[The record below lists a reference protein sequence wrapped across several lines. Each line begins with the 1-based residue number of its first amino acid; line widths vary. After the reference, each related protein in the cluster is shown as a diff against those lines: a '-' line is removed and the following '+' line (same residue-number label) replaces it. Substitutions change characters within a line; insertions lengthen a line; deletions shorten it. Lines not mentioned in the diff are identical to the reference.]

1 MTTLAMATLLRSWIL
16 TGRFLYWTDNGQFP
30 KIEKSNLDGSN
41 RTKIVTTGIAQPRD
55 LSVDFVTGDV
65 YWVDTVVDTIQVAT
79 CARDVISSFNEC
91 AASIMLVNGRRCI
104 VSSQPVHSRLQRIS
118 YSGGNR
124 QIVRGNLPNAF
135 GLALFGDAIYWV
147 DRNLRRL
154 ARIPKTLGSN
164 GTASIEVVRGG
175 LINLTDVAVFDASQQ
190 PPDGEFV
197 VT

>member
-1 MTTLAMATLLRSWIL
+1 MKAL
-16 TGRFLYWTDNGQFP
+16 P
-30 KIEKSNLDGSN
+30 
-41 RTKIVTTGIAQPRD
+41 V
-55 LSVDFVTGDV
+55 
-65 YWVDTVVDTIQVAT
+65 
-79 CARDVISSFNEC
+79 
-91 AASIMLVNGRRCI
+91 MLVNGRRCI
-104 VSSQPVHSRLQRIS
+104 VSSQPVNSRLQRIS

-164 GTASIEVVRGG
+164 GTAPIEVVRGG

-190 PPDGEFV
+190 PPDGELFV
-197 VT
+197 T